1 MNYSLLSAFLKT
13 VMIFI
18 YVFRQVLVVSSVSG
32 TFSLVPLWT
41 TEKSVSSID
50 ILKQYISVL
59 S

>member
-32 TFSLVPLWT
+32 TFSLVLLWT

>member
-18 YVFRQVLVVSSVSG
+18 YVFHQVLVVSSVSG
-32 TFSLVPLWT
+32 TFSLVLLWT